1 MQRGDVVMSEKIK
14 RPTLLLTGA
23 TGNIGKVITPFL
35 NQSYE
40 LILVDKDLSE
50 VDDSIKEKSQLI
62 EIDLS
67 DPKNC
72 KGLFDGIDYLVH
84 LAGDPR
90 ADAEFYESLFEAN
103 FKVTYNLF
111 KEATQSKD
119 LKRILFAS
127 PIHAVG
133 GYPLDTQVNT
143 DMFPRP
149 ADLYGVSKAYMEVL
163 ASYYAFKTHKEFIG
177 IRIGGFE
184 GLEGKSETLENMIKY
199 LSPDDMCHLVDR
211 CLQAN
216 LKRPFL
222 LVNGVSDN
230 TFKRLDITQA
240 REDFGYYP
248 QDNAFEIY
256 NTFTETKDNITN
268 DKKKK

>member
-1 MQRGDVVMSEKIK
+1 MNEESK

-23 TGNIGKVITPFL
+23 TGSIGKVLTPHL
-35 NQSYE
+35 QKSYD
-40 LILVDKDLSE
+40 LILVDKDLSDLE
-50 VDDSIKEKSQLI
+50 SELRETSQLI
-62 EIDLS
+62 EVDLS
-67 DPKNC
+67 DPENC
-72 KGLFDGIDYLVH
+72 KGILDEVDYMVH

-90 ADAEFYESLFEAN
+90 ADAEFYDSLFDAN

-111 KEATQSKD
+111 REASQSERV
-119 LKRILFAS
+119 KRILFAS
-127 PIHAVG
+127 SIHAVG

-143 DMFPRP
+143 DMYPRP

-163 ASYYAFKTHKEFIG
+163 ASYYAFKSLKEFIG

-184 GLEGKSETLENMIKY
+184 GLEGDTETLENMMKY

-211 CLQAN
+211 CLEAE

-240 REDFGYYP
+240 REDIDYYP
-248 QDNAFEIY
+248 KDNAFEMY
-256 NTFTETKDNITN
+256 NVFTETKDNITN